1 MEQTRFL
8 NIYIYNKHMRS
19 VFAVVAAE
27 ILVWMLDA
35 AGLC

>member
-8 NIYIYNKHMRS
+8 NIYKHMRS